1 MLKGSGAVLAS
12 LGLAGCAGTSETE
25 DKSDGETDGQSDG
38 ETGERPEPTSLAVA
52 SEWNA
57 IRSRLWDAAALGE
70 AGQAQAG
77 SAVAQNVFQRFESA
91 SGEYNA
97 HELLEETSESNYEGF
112 EGALGALRSE
122 GLQQGNFCFVE

>member
-1 MLKGSGAVLAS
+1 VTV
-12 LGLAGCAGTSETE
+12 AGGNGGETE
-25 DKSDGETDGQSDG
+25 
-38 ETGERPEPTSLAVA
+38 PTALAVA

-70 AGQAQAG
+70 AGQAEAG
-77 SAVAQNVFQRFESA
+77 SAVAQNVFARFESA

-112 EGALGALRSE
+112 EGALGELRS
-122 GLQQGNFCFVE
+122 